1 MSQMDLEGARSALR
15 AHTPTA
21 LLGLRESQWLDA
33 KGAPYELRNPAEV
46 EELAKDVTAF
56 ANGGGGLLVLGITTR
71 LEHGEEILDRIAS
84 VDRAAFDLDQVRKL
98 IRERVTPAP
107 RNVVVGWSDDGH
119 SCVVFIDTP
128 QQAPGTVFVVAAPAG
143 KRGQVPAHTVA
154 VPVRD
159 ADGTHWL
166 PRTEIQRLLSMGFAA
181 LDMPGP
187 QALTELVRQAVADV
201 QARTSVPEL
210 RVGQGLPAR
219 ERELSDAYEQL
230 RRVADLGQPNSDAYA
245 QDAAVV
251 QHFADTAESKPG
263 WVLCLVDRQPPLA
276 LAEPVWQA
284 VIDAGR
290 RDPAGQAIPAVGYPA
305 ADGEQP
311 AVLGPDTESVNLGGG
326 SWGPGRLVRSGSG
339 PWRWEPQIRIS
350 LDQTRAARNWT
361 ANQPAPQLRLRA
373 LVNWPWAHAGDLEI
387 TPPRRRELRQ
397 GLPFSALAGA
407 ATLLSLRRG
416 TELPA
421 AQWQPGPHR
430 NARDAASYASTVTAP
445 DGRPALTAAAM
456 ASLPSPLEAHVV
468 TCAEVLLEDATA
480 WKVLLPADA
489 TTRLSLQEA
498 QAVLFAAWETAAD
511 LLPTATAQDPDQMQ
525 WAGAPTIELRLSA
538 EGPHDQPRPDLGTL
552 IDLSPL
558 GPTDRGVLPEMA
570 VTITAVPAL
579 KDKERQPLLRRALV
593 YMAHSFGFVE
603 ADEEVL
609 L

>member
-1 MSQMDLEGARSALR
+1 MPQTDLEGARSALR

-21 LLGLRESQWLDA
+21 LLGLREGQWLDA
-33 KGAPYELRNPAEV
+33 KGAPYELRNPTSV
-46 EELAKDVTAF
+46 EEFAKDVTAF
-56 ANGGGGLLVLGITTR
+56 ANGGGGLLILGITTR
-71 LEHGEEILDRIAS
+71 LEHGEEVLDRIVS
-84 VDRAAFDLDQVRKL
+84 VDRSAVDLDQVRKL
-98 IRERVTPAP
+98 LRERVTPAP
-107 RNVVVGWSDDGH
+107 RGVTVGWADDGH
-119 SCVVFIDTP
+119 SCVVFIDIP

-143 KRGQVPAHTVA
+143 KPGQVPAHTVA

-166 PRTEIQRLLSMGFAA
+166 PRTEIQRLLSMGIAA

-187 QALTELVRQAVADV
+187 QALTELVRQAVAD
-201 QARTSVPEL
+201 ANAHTSVPEL

-219 ERELSDAYEQL
+219 ERELSEAYEQL
-230 RRVADLGQPNSDAYA
+230 RRVADLGRPTSEAYA
-245 QDAAVV
+245 QGAAVV
-251 QHFADTAESKPG
+251 QHFADTAESRPG

-284 VIDAGR
+284 VMDAGR
-290 RDPAGQAIPAVGYPA
+290 RDAAGQAIPAVGYPA
-305 ADGEQP
+305 VDGEQP

-339 PWRWEPQIRIS
+339 PWQWEPQIRLS
-350 LDQTRAARNWT
+350 LDQTGAARNWT

-373 LVNWPWAHAGDLEI
+373 LVNWPWADAGDLEI

-407 ATLLSLRRG
+407 AALLSRRRG
-416 TELPA
+416 TELLA
-421 AQWQPGPHR
+421 AQWPPGPHR
-430 NARDAASYASTVTAP
+430 NARDAASYSSTVTAP
-445 DGRPALTAAAM
+445 DGRPALTAAVM
-456 ASLPSPLEAHVV
+456 AALPSPLQVHVV
-468 TCAEVLLEDATA
+468 TCAEVLLEDAAA
-480 WKVLLPADA
+480 WKAALPADA
-489 TTRLSLQEA
+489 TTRLSLEEA
-498 QAVLFAAWETAAD
+498 QALLLAAWETAAD
-511 LLPTATAQDPDQMQ
+511 LLPAATTQEPDHMQ

-538 EGPHDQPRPDLGTL
+538 EGPHGQPRSDLGTL

-570 VTITAVPAL
+570 VTITAVPSL
-579 KDKERQPLLRRALV
+579 EHKDRRALLRRALV